1 VTPVVR
7 LSTGQLPPAVVSEL
21 RSLLWAAF
29 SDGLS
34 EEDFEHCLGG
44 EHVMVRDGDALV
56 AHAAVIPRTL
66 YVDTRPVRAG
76 YVEGVATLPS
86 RQGERFGSR
95 TMRLIGT
102 AIRERYEMGALSTGR
117 HSFYRRLGWERW
129 RGPSWVILDGERVRT
144 VEDDDGLM
152 VLRFGP
158 SADLDLTSPITCHDR
173 PGDAW

>member
-1 VTPVVR
+1 
-7 LSTGQLPPAVVSEL
+7 
-21 RSLLWAAF
+21 
-29 SDGLS
+29 
-34 EEDFEHCLGG
+34 
-44 EHVMVRDGDALV
+44 M
-56 AHAAVIPRTL
+56 
-66 YVDTRPVRAG
+66 
-76 YVEGVATLPS
+76 
-86 RQGERFGSR
+86 
-95 TMRLIGT
+95 
-102 AIRERYEMGALSTGR
+102 AITERYEMGALSTGR